1 MPTLL
6 QRSTNPIQ
14 PALMCCW
21 GQNMVFH
28 LVRLLDCQNDRP
40 DLGSRMLP
48 NGRHY
53 GCPRSLTTSSESD
66 HEVKPE
72 PRELTNIIRIL
83 PLEPNLQVVI
93 LVHQFQEPLKNR
105 FALLFGQPI
114 DVSNVT
120 ADWEDPLPSSD
131 RICADDWVDGFE
143 LASYIFRRSPWLVI

>member
-6 QRSTNPIQ
+6 QRSASPMQ

-28 LVRLLDCQNDRP
+28 LDRLLDCQNDRP
-40 DLGSRMLP
+40 DLGNRMLQ

-53 GCPRSLTTSSESD
+53 GCPRSLTMSSESG
-66 HEVKPE
+66 HEVKPG
-72 PRELTNIIRIL
+72 PRGLTKIIRVP

-93 LVHQFQEPLKNR
+93 LVHQLQEPLKDR
-105 FALLFGQPI
+105 FALQFGQPI
-114 DVSNVT
+114 DVLNVAADREDTLPPSN
-120 ADWEDPLPSSD
+120 